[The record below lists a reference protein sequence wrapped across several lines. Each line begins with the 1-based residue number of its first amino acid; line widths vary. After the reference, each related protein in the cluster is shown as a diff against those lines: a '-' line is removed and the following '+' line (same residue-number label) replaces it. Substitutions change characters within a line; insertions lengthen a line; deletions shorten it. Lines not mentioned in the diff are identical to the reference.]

1 MSLPP
6 GASVANVAAAASVA
20 KVAAVAA
27 MVAVTVTSFSCA
39 RVTAPTVPE
48 LASRRD
54 FRWTTA
60 RTEHVDLYVEENS
73 FAAARIDS
81 LMTRSEAAWSRV
93 LELLGVGTYTPRIS
107 VFVVDSRERMQALIG
122 VTTNGQA
129 IPRRHA
135 AFYVYNAQVDAFG
148 AHEILHVVAKN
159 LWGDADDWINE
170 GLAMYADDRWQ
181 GNPLHTV
188 ASYHL
193 ERGTLIPLA
202 FLLRRFNAHDVM
214 TSYPAV
220 GSFAKFI
227 YERYG
232 REAVRQAWY
241 DGVPALSAA
250 TGKTLEALET
260 EWHTVV
266 RSSQTRL
273 ALASRRRQIQP
284 K

>member
-1 MSLPP
+1 MQRA
-6 GASVANVAAAASVA
+6 GIVAP
-20 KVAAVAA
+20 VAAVVAVA
-27 MVAVTVTSFSCA
+27 AVTVASFSCV

-54 FRWTTA
+54 FKWTTA
-60 RTEHVDLYVEENS
+60 HTEHVDLYVEENS
-73 FAAARIDS
+73 FPAARIDS
-81 LMTRSEAAWSRV
+81 LSTRSEAAWSRV
-93 LELLGVGTYTPRIS
+93 LELLGVATYTPRIS
-107 VFVVDSRERMQALIG
+107 VFVVESRERMQALIG

-159 LWGDADDWINE
+159 LWSDADDWINE
-170 GLAMYADDRWQ
+170 GLAMYADNRWQ

-202 FLLRRFNAHDVM
+202 SLLRHFDAHDVM

-220 GSFAKFI
+220 GSFTKFI

-232 REAVRQAWY
+232 RDVVRQAWHH
-241 DGVPALSAA
+241 GVPALLAA
-250 TGKTLEALET
+250 TGKTLDALEA
-260 EWHTVV
+260 EWHTVL
-266 RSSQTRL
+266 RSSQSRL
-273 ALASRRRQIQP
+273 AAGSR
-284 K
+284 